1 MSMGRLSLGKREHLR
16 ASGTVILVAAFMLG
30 SPAFAQGQAEPL
42 LQKLY
47 MPQEQTE
54 KAAPTSLQP
63 RPITSAS
70 TARRFKTI
78 KIAGFCSFV
87 LPGDKLFMGGNPVL
101 GLEAD
106 ARLSEVLPV
115 LENLK
120 NHPITINVHSDN
132 MGFSHF
138 NDRLTEKRGELLRDW
153 FLKHGHFDPEGIT
166 VVGHGGSRPLEPNQ
180 LPGGKDNPAGRA
192 ANRRVEIVVE
202 TLAGFV
208 SSKEKEARRLAAAAA
223 EEESS
228 CGEKDKS
235 AKQPEVDV
243 SKLPPEL
250 QELHQ
255 IMNPDKTAAG
265 EAEPEPEPPV
275 SDHTPDGRR
284 KIPELS
290 AAEKEKLKKETE
302 WARKEFGLFQ
312 PLQ

>member
-1 MSMGRLSLGKREHLR
+1 MAM
-16 ASGTVILVAAFMLG
+16 AAAFLMAA
-30 SPAFAQGQAEPL
+30 PAAFSQSQTQPL

-54 KAAPTSLQP
+54 SSIPVSSQAKPSLPARTS
-63 RPITSAS
+63 
-70 TARRFKTI
+70 RRYKTI

-106 ARLSEVLPV
+106 DRLSEVLPV

-120 NHPITINVHSDN
+120 THPITINVHSDN

-208 SSKEKEARRLAAAAA
+208 SSKEKEALRLAAAAA

-228 CGEKDKS
+228 SGDKDKS
-235 AKQPEVDV
+235 AKPPEVDV

-275 SDHTPDGRR
+275 SDHTADGRR

>member
-1 MSMGRLSLGKREHLR
+1 MAMAAAL
-16 ASGTVILVAAFMLG
+16 LVFAPAAF
-30 SPAFAQGQAEPL
+30 SQGQSQPL

-47 MPQEQTE
+47 MPQEQAESATPASSQA
-54 KAAPTSLQP
+54 KPSLP
-63 RPITSAS
+63 AS
-70 TARRFKTI
+70 TSRRYKTI

-106 ARLSEVLPV
+106 ARLSEVLPA
-115 LENLK
+115 LEAFK
-120 NHPITINVHSDN
+120 SHPITINVHSDS

-138 NDRLTEKRGELLRDW
+138 NDKLTEKRGQLLRDW

-166 VVGHGGSRPLEPNQ
+166 AVGHGGSRPIEPNQ
-180 LPGGKDNPAGRA
+180 LPGGKDNPGGRA

-208 SSKEKEARRLAAAAA
+208 SSKEKEARRLAALA
-223 EEESS
+223 EDEEVSGS
-228 CGEKDKS
+228 EKDKS
-235 AKQPEVDV
+235 AKPPEVDV

-255 IMNPDKTAAG
+255 IMNPDKTATA
-265 EAEPEPEPPV
+265 EAEPEPEPAAN
-275 SDHTPDGRR
+275 DHTPDGRR
-284 KIPELS
+284 KVPELS